1 MPGVRTKALAASLW
15 LACYTGCSGGPSS
28 PLIGSWEGSTT
39 LFSGLTIQYQITFRS
54 DHTMEIDDTVVYPN
68 TRLSQPGCTEQ
79 DQAIGFVWATS
90 TLDGSVPILT
100 VDQSQAVQQSVFAG
114 CTNPSDDQAIPA
126 APNPHVLDGS
136 PFEYT
141 LAGASLTL
149 VPLGTGGGTL
159 MLSRR

>member
-1 MPGVRTKALAASLW
+1 MPHVPTKPLVASLW
-15 LACYTGCSGGPSS
+15 LACCAGCTGAPSS

-79 DQAIGFVWATS
+79 DQAVGFVWATS

-100 VDQSQAVQQSVFAG
+100 VDQSQVVQQSVFAR

-141 LAGASLTL
+141 LAGT
-149 VPLGTGGGTL
+149 GTRMAPQGTA
-159 MLSRR
+159 